1 MQVYYL
7 LLPSH
12 QSISLLT
19 NLLLDNLKKFVLKN
33 QHFYR
38 ITAIDMDNCFD
49 LNLLLLQLK
58 QYVTALI
65 QLRSDQTGIDVT
77 RVFHVQY
84 QESKRLSCW
93 SSAELLVLLLGEV
106 RARSVPGLPQF
117 ILIQFLLNLQEQQC
131 SKKLIRIYQQW
142 IKEMM

>member
-38 ITAIDMDNCFD
+38 VTAIDMDNCFD

-84 QESKRLSCW
+84 QDSKHLSCW
-93 SSAELLVLLLGEV
+93 SSAELFVLLLGEV